1 MDKDN
6 LIMNALKAM
15 KKAQDVKV
23 NGKNLDVLIVG
34 KDQEAK
40 LLSTEEIDKYLA
52 DAENFMDVVN

>member
-52 DAENFMDVVN
+52 EAENLMDVVN

>member
-52 DAENFMDVVN
+52 DAENLMDVVN

>member
-6 LIMNALKAM
+6 LIMNALKAI

-23 NGKNLDVLIVG
+23 NGKNLDVLVVG

-40 LLSTEEIDKYLA
+40 LLKEEEIEKYPRFKI
-52 DAENFMDVVN
+52 DD

>member
-40 LLSTEEIDKYLA
+40 LLSTQEIDKYLA
-52 DAENFMDVVN
+52 DAENLMDVVN